1 MVFKKAF
8 LTTIFLILISSFCFA
23 QTHSFL
29 PLLKDHTFYL
39 LKAEGSQGLIIDR
52 WKLSGSLL
60 SKDIPA
66 LLRSYRQGHLP
77 LPERKIF
84 HRNTSDIQS
93 YYALGASH
101 PASTSLN
108 GLTQKEASTQ
118 ASSLFIAHEKGIDEV
133 NLDHLLEAPQK
144 IEINSFQE
152 LPFATGIVFL
162 KSTFKNELKITSQ
175 YDPSKKEST
184 LSLFLDDSTLL
195 NQWNSNIP

>member
-1 MVFKKAF
+1 MVFKKVF
-8 LTTIFLILISSFCFA
+8 FSTIFLILDTSALISSFCLA
-23 QTHSFL
+23 QTNSFL

-101 PASTSLN
+101 PASTSLIV
-108 GLTQKEASTQ
+108 LTQKEASTQ
-118 ASSLFIAHEKGIDEV
+118 VPSLFIAHEKG
-133 NLDHLLEAPQK
+133 
-144 IEINSFQE
+144 
-152 LPFATGIVFL
+152 
-162 KSTFKNELKITSQ
+162 
-175 YDPSKKEST
+175 
-184 LSLFLDDSTLL
+184 
-195 NQWNSNIP
+195 